1 MTPLAFL
8 GLAAA
13 VTLVGSLFLLIGS
26 RRRTPWDSTIN
37 AFQKRLDALAPD
49 EDQLSS
55 PITDDLLGG
64 EGRNSTGT

>member
-55 PITDDLLGG
+55 PMTDDLPGG

>member
-26 RRRTPWDSTIN
+26 RKRTPWDSTIN

-49 EDQLSS
+49 EGQVVS
-55 PITDDLLGG
+55 PIADNPFGG
-64 EGRNSTGT
+64 EGGNSAGT

>member
-13 VTLVGSLFLLIGS
+13 ITLVGSLFLLIGS
-26 RRRTPWDSTIN
+26 RKRTPWDSSIN

-49 EDQLSS
+49 ENRVVELLDDEPS
-55 PITDDLLGG
+55 PGS
-64 EGRNSTGT
+64 GRHSAGT